1 VSPEQRDLPEW
12 RRAAE
17 RAKSRWAAAKNFR
30 PEPADSKSWNG
41 QYEAVRRSERSGTRL
56 ALSLDEAAA
65 ALGVS
70 RAFFQHVHRARA
82 AAGPSGSPEAGG
94 RSRAQSVA
102 GELGARSPGR
112 RQKVS
117 VETVTLEA
125 ELASPRASLSAAQ
138 VAAVLGPGR
147 ARFTAKPAL
156 PACARSQSVGT
167 AASGLRRSKRSRP
180 SAGARCV
187 RGGQRNHRSTSQ

>member
-70 RAFFQHVHRARA
+70 RAFFDTYIAPGLPLVRR
-82 AAGPSGSPEAGG
+82 
-94 RSRAQSVA
+94 
-102 GELGARSPGR
+102 GR
-112 RQKVS
+112 RKLVA
-117 VETVTLEA
+117 VRELNRWLEN
-125 ELASPRASLSAAQ
+125 SAH
-138 VAAVLGPGR
+138 G
-147 ARFTAKPAL
+147 L
-156 PACARSQSVGT
+156 PEGD
-167 AASGLRRSKRSRP
+167 RR
-180 SAGARCV
+180 
-187 RGGQRNHRSTSQ
+187 